1 MQIEEPI
8 KLVYIG
14 RPKVQKNDLVIWKGK
29 GGRPIVGHSKK
40 MIDIRNDMMKCFHEQ
55 YTAMGFTEP
64 IDCHV
69 EIFFDFYSTRQ
80 WEPDLDNLPAIV
92 LDALQGK
99 KAKKK
104 GETIVKFAVLSDD
117 KLLRREL
124 SEKLIK
130 GEDYAADGEP
140 RTEITIRKYVPRAE
154 RSGDYAVGDPIP
166 CERCAERDRT
176 EGEV

>member
-1 MQIEEPI
+1 MQVEEPI
-8 KLVYIG
+8 KLVYVG
-14 RPKVQKNDLVIWKGK
+14 RPKVQKNDLVIWKSK
-29 GGRPIVGHSKK
+29 GGRPIVGHSAKFKK
-40 MIDIRNDMMKCFHEQ
+40 IQEDMMQQFYDQ
-55 YTAMGFTEP
+55 YTAMGYTEP

-99 KAKKK
+99 KSKKK
-104 GETIVKFAVLSDD
+104 GDKTRTLAVLSDD

-130 GEDYAADGEP
+130 GEDYDGEP
-140 RTEITIRKYVPRAE
+140 RTEITIRKYLPRAE
-154 RSGDYAVGDPIP
+154 RSGDYAVGETVP
-166 CERCAERDRT
+166 CERCAKRDGA
-176 EGEV
+176 EDKV